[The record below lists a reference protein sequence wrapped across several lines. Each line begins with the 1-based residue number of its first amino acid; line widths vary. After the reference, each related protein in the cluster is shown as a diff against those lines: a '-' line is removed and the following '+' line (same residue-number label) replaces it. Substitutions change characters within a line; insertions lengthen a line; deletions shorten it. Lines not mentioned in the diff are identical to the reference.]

1 MSELVVCVI
10 CSRGCSKGLHRK
22 NLLLL
27 DGEPLIARPIR
38 HAQQSGVVDEI
49 IVSTDDSEIA
59 EVAKSFGAKV
69 PFIRPFSLSGDLA
82 TTEST
87 IQHALLEFESIS
99 NCKFDIGVHITATDV
114 FRDPNWIKDAVNLLK
129 SDSTL
134 ESVFSG
140 HQTQKNFWQQ
150 RENGSWERLQPWM
163 NVYSSRQI
171 RRSVIREDTGLACA
185 SRASLWRE
193 GRRIGD
199 NVQILIND
207 DSFTGIDIHT
217 EEDLALAEAALS
229 IRKKRND

>member
-10 CSRGCSKGLHRK
+10 CARGGSKGLHRK
-22 NLLLL
+22 NLRML

-49 IVSTDDSEIA
+49 IVSTDDLEIA

-99 NCKFDIGVHITATDV
+99 NCNFDIGVHITATDV

-129 SDSTL
+129 SDPTL

-163 NVYSSRQI
+163 KVYSSRQI

>member
-10 CSRGCSKGLHRK
+10 CARGGSKGLHRK
-22 NLLLL
+22 NLRLL

-129 SDSTL
+129 SDSTFGTSNTKKFL
-134 ESVFSG
+134 AAAREWKLGKIAAMDECLFFKANSSVG
-140 HQTQKNFWQQ
+140 HT
-150 RENGSWERLQPWM
+150 
-163 NVYSSRQI
+163 
-171 RRSVIREDTGLACA
+171 
-185 SRASLWRE
+185 
-193 GRRIGD
+193 
-199 NVQILIND
+199 
-207 DSFTGIDIHT
+207 
-217 EEDLALAEAALS
+217 
-229 IRKKRND
+229 

>member
-1 MSELVVCVI
+1 M
-10 CSRGCSKGLHRK
+10 
-22 NLLLL
+22 L

-49 IVSTDDSEIA
+49 IVSTDDLEIA

-69 PFIRPFSLSGDLA
+69 PFIRPYSLSGDLA

-87 IQHALLEFESIS
+87 IQHALLEFEAIS
-99 NCKFDIGVHITATDV
+99 SRSFDIGVHLTATDV
-114 FRDPNWIKDAVNLLK
+114 FRNISWITDAVNLLK
-129 SDSTL
+129 LDMTL

-140 HQTQKNFWQQ
+140 HRTQKNFWEQ
-150 RENGSWERLQPWM
+150 RENGSWERLAPWM
-163 NVYSSRQI
+163 SVYSSRQI
-171 RRSVIREDTGLACA
+171 RRSIIREDTGLACA

-199 NVQILIND
+199 HVQVLVND
-207 DSFTGIDIHT
+207 DPFTGIDIHT

-229 IRKKRND
+229 IRKNRNDC

>member
-10 CSRGCSKGLHRK
+10 CARGGSKGLHRK
-22 NLLLL
+22 NLRLL

-199 NVQILIND
+199 KVQILIND